1 MLDVVEI
8 SRAFI
13 QGNPE
18 YLPSSRELFIFLA
31 LVFWVFTYT
40 ISTSDRPLN
49 GTWEWANGRE
59 IPSGNLRDEGLE
71 RHMRDRRR
79 TGVDAGAV
87 CQPGP
92 APSLTTSVGR
102 LGSAPLG
109 QKPQL
114 HNRLR
119 DWSFQPQ
126 QCRIIIGQP
135 ATLPP

>member
-59 IPSGNLRDEGLE
+59 IPSGNLRTKGWRGTCGTGGGPGLMPE
-71 RHMRDRRR
+71 
-79 TGVDAGAV
+79 
-87 CQPGP
+87 Q
-92 APSLTTSVGR
+92 
-102 LGSAPLG
+102 SANLA
-109 QKPQL
+109 QL
-114 HNRLR
+114 
-119 DWSFQPQ
+119 QV
-126 QCRIIIGQP
+126 
-135 ATLPP
+135 